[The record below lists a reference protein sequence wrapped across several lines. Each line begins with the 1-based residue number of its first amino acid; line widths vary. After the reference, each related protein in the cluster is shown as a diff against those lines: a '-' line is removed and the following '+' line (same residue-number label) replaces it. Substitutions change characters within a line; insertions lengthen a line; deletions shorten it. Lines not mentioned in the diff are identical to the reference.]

1 MARRKLSLVWLDK
14 AFVCHSNENGN
25 DICCD
30 LYTSTIQSLYHT
42 IIKYLIL
49 STTMQYQVP
58 QFIEFEDKIFGPLT
72 LKQFIYIAG
81 GLAISFLLYVTLP
94 FIIAIILIAPVAS
107 FCFALAFYK
116 PDGHRPFIF
125 MVEQASKYYLGSK
138 LYIWKRTEKKHV
150 QTENKENKESEAND
164 LAGIYIPK
172 LSNSK
177 LKELS
182 WSLDIHSAEASKNT
196 PSDFKI

>member
-1 MARRKLSLVWLDK
+1 
-14 AFVCHSNENGN
+14 
-25 DICCD
+25 
-30 LYTSTIQSLYHT
+30 
-42 IIKYLIL
+42 
-49 STTMQYQVP
+49 MQYQVP

-116 PDGHRPFIF
+116 PDGHRPFIY

-138 LYIWKRTEKKHV
+138 LYIWKRKEKKHESA
-150 QTENKENKESEAND
+150 ENKEGAEID
-164 LAGIYIPK
+164 PAGIYIPK